1 MIKLHIDT
9 MSCIQQVRCELTDN
23 KEVYRSGETVSGQWN
38 VTVDRTFRVTG
49 IMIKLVGMIYV
60 KWNDGLGLL
69 RDNIPRGV
77 ITNQRLDV
85 LENVNCE

>member
-1 MIKLHIDT
+1 MH
-9 MSCIQQVRCELTDN
+9 CIQQAGCELADN
-23 KEVYRSGETVSGQWN
+23 REVYRSGETVSGQWN

-49 IMIKLVGMIYV
+49 IVIKLVGMIYV

-69 RDNIPRGV
+69 RDNISRGV